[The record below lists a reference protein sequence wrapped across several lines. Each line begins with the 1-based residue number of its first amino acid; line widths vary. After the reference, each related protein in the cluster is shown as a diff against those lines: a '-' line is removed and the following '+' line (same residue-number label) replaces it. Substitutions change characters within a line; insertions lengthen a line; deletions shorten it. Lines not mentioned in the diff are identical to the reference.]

1 MVNLTV
7 SLGRLNLENPVILAS
22 GTCGYGREIAPYL
35 DLNRVGAITVKG
47 LSYRPFPGNPPP
59 RLREVYAGVLNS
71 IGLENKGVHRFIQE
85 DLPFLSSF
93 DTRLLVNI
101 WGHTENE
108 FAQVAQELDK
118 VERVD
123 AVELNVSCPNM
134 ERGRAIFCS
143 DLEML
148 KSIVGRVRNVT
159 QKPLIVKLGPEV
171 KEWGETLDV
180 LENEGA
186 DILSLTNSFPALFV
200 DVEKEDFFFKRK
212 FAGLSGP
219 AIKPLALK
227 MVYEVVHYTSLPVI
241 GMGGIVSA
249 YDALEFLLVGA
260 KAVALGVANLL
271 DPSLALSILEGIK
284 QCLKSKGIEDLED
297 LIGKVK

>member
-1 MVNLTV
+1 MVNLAV
-7 SLGRLNLENPVILAS
+7 KLGKLNLKNPVILAS

-47 LSYRPFPGNPPP
+47 LSYYPFPGNPPP

-93 DTRLLVNI
+93 DTCLLVNI
-101 WGHTENE
+101 WGHTEDE
-108 FAQVAQELDK
+108 FIQVAQELDK
-118 VERVD
+118 LERVD
-123 AVELNVSCPNM
+123 ALELNVSCPNT
-134 ERGRAIFCS
+134 ERGREVFCS

-148 KSIVGRVRNVT
+148 KSIVAKVRAVT
-159 QKPLIVKLGPEV
+159 QKLLIVKLGPEV
-171 KEWGETLDV
+171 KEWEKTLDV
-180 LENEGA
+180 LENEGV
-186 DILSLTNSFPALFV
+186 DILSLTNSFPALFI
-200 DVEKEDFFFKRK
+200 DVERRDFFFKRK

-227 MVYEVVHYTSLPVI
+227 MVYEVVNYTSLPVI

-271 DPSLALSILEGIK
+271 DPTLALSVVEGIEK
-284 QCLKSKGIEDLED
+284 YLQDNKIGNLEN
-297 LIGKVK
+297 LIGKVR

>member
-1 MVNLTV
+1 VVNLAV
-7 SLGRLNLENPVILAS
+7 SLGKLSLKNPVILAS
-22 GTCGYGREIAPYL
+22 GTCGYGREISPYL
-35 DLNRVGAITVKG
+35 DLNQVGAITVKG
-47 LSYRPFPGNPPP
+47 LSYHPFPGNPPP

-85 DLPFLSSF
+85 DLPFLSSL

-101 WGHTENE
+101 WGHTEDE
-108 FAQVAQELDK
+108 FTRVAQELDK

-123 AVELNVSCPNM
+123 AVEINVSCPNM
-134 ERGRAIFCS
+134 ERGRAVFCS

-148 KSIVGRVRNVT
+148 KSIVGKVRHVT

-171 KEWGETLDV
+171 GEWEKTLDI
-180 LENEGA
+180 LESEGA
-186 DILSLTNSFPALFV
+186 DILSLTNSFPALFI

-227 MVYEVVHYTSLPVI
+227 MVYEVVNYTSLPVI

-271 DPSLALSILEGIK
+271 DPGLALSVLEGIEK
-284 QCLKSKGIEDLED
+284 YLQDREIEDLED